1 MSEEESFDSMC
12 ERLAYY
18 LMRDIARGEGATRM
32 AHGAAHV
39 VLMWRGNL
47 DRIEAAKKKAAKID
61 KESKA

>member
-1 MSEEESFDSMC
+1 MNKEESFDSMC

-39 VLMWRGNL
+39 VLMWRQNA
-47 DRIEAAKKKAAKID
+47 DRIEAEAKKAE
-61 KESKA
+61 KEKKS